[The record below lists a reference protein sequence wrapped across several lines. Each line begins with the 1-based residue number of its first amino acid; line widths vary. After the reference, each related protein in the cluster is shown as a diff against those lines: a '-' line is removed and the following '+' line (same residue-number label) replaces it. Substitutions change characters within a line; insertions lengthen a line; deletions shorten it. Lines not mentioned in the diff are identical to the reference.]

1 MKKIIVLSL
10 ILLITISMVINVYA
24 TSTFEMSLQSS
35 KNEVSKGEEFT
46 VDVKLSNIQ
55 MDKGLIALGG
65 KIEYDRD
72 SLELVKLEGESKWA
86 RPSYNEDN
94 GKFATDRDD
103 YGTTD
108 EVMFK
113 IFFKVKEQSKEN
125 LTITVSDIAASN
137 GKDEVRLDAIRTN
150 VKVKNGS
157 PNTPDDKPS
166 TNTSVNNTT
175 TNNNT
180 TAVNNTSSNNT
191 TNNNGNNG
199 NNNSNNN
206 NNNNNNN
213 NSSNKPNSNASNNS
227 TNIEVTTNT
236 SDNIK
241 DGVLP
246 KAGSNAIVFGIIGI
260 LVIIAIILYVRIR
273 IINSK
278 ATKNNI
284 IK

>member
-103 YGTTD
+103 YGTDD
-108 EVMFK
+108 EVMF
-113 IFFKVKEQSKEN
+113 
-125 LTITVSDIAASN
+125 
-137 GKDEVRLDAIRTN
+137 
-150 VKVKNGS
+150 
-157 PNTPDDKPS
+157 
-166 TNTSVNNTT
+166 
-175 TNNNT
+175 
-180 TAVNNTSSNNT
+180 
-191 TNNNGNNG
+191 
-199 NNNSNNN
+199 
-206 NNNNNNN
+206 
-213 NSSNKPNSNASNNS
+213 
-227 TNIEVTTNT
+227 
-236 SDNIK
+236 
-241 DGVLP
+241 
-246 KAGSNAIVFGIIGI
+246 
-260 LVIIAIILYVRIR
+260 
-273 IINSK
+273 
-278 ATKNNI
+278 
-284 IK
+284 